1 MPAPFLEPL
10 VPGVSPAVSAW
21 VRGLEEVALH
31 LERWAFDL
39 PEEGFWWRPKEGVNP
54 IGGLVR
60 HITGSSLR
68 LAHYALG
75 LDLPEWA
82 RRGREWELLGEPE
95 PKEAVVARFREA
107 WEGLLSA
114 FLGVGEEDLGKP
126 VPVGGQGVE
135 APRAHVLH
143 HLVEHAQHHA
153 GQVIYARKLLG
164 SFAPPGEG

>member
-1 MPAPFLEPL
+1 MAAPFLEPL
-10 VPGVSPAVSAW
+10 EPGVPPVVSAW
-21 VRGLEEVALH
+21 IKGLKEVEAH

-39 PEEGFWWRPKEGVNP
+39 SEEGFWWRPKEGVNP

-60 HITGSSLR
+60 HIAGSSLR

-82 RRGREWELLGEPE
+82 RRGREWELLGEAE

-107 WEGLLSA
+107 WGHLLPA
-114 FLGVGEEDLGKP
+114 LRRVGEEDLGAS
-126 VPVGGQGVE
+126 VRVGGQGVE
-135 APRAHVLH
+135 APRVHVLH

-153 GQVIYARKLLG
+153 GQVIYARKLL
-164 SFAPPGEG
+164 

>member
-10 VPGVSPAVSAW
+10 VPGVPPVVSAW

-31 LERWAFDL
+31 LERWAFGL
-39 PEEGFWWRPKEGVNP
+39 PEEAFWWRPKEGANP

-68 LAHYALG
+68 LATYALS
-75 LDLPEWA
+75 LPLPEWA
-82 RRGREWELLGEPE
+82 KRGREWELLGEAE
-95 PKEAVVARFREA
+95 PKEEVVARFREA

-114 FLGVGEEDLGKP
+114 FKEVREEALAEEVAVGQ
-126 VPVGGQGVE
+126 QGVK

-153 GQVIYARKLLG
+153 GQVIYAAKLFRAG
-164 SFAPPGEG
+164 